1 MSVCC
6 AGLEPAFSWGGSLV
20 AAVDRLLNKILVFL
34 VFIQGIGLVIL
45 IGLEVLFRYA
55 LGNALS
61 WPEEVAG
68 ILFTWFT
75 LIGTVLVTRSGE
87 HIEFSTLLA
96 RLPPG
101 LNKAVSVFNHL
112 VISTFALFMVV
123 YGYQYAMMFTFE
135 KSPAAGINLLW
146 LNFALPVNGLF
157 IVLYGVWNIL
167 KIISRAPAEANT
179 P

>member
-1 MSVCC
+1 
-6 AGLEPAFSWGGSLV
+6 
-20 AAVDRLLNKILVFL
+20 LNKLLVFL
-34 VFIQGIGLVIL
+34 IFLQGLGLVAL

-87 HIEFSTLLA
+87 HIEFNSLLV
-96 RLPPG
+96 RLPRG
-101 LNKAVSVFNHL
+101 LNQALGVFNQL
-112 VISTFALFMVV
+112 IIGAFAIFMLV
-123 YGYQYAMMFTFE
+123 YGYKYALMFTFE
-135 KSPAAGINLLW
+135 KTPAAGINLLW
-146 LNFALPVNGLF
+146 LNLALPLNGLF
-157 IVLYGVWNIL
+157 ILLYALWNIRKTL
-167 KIISRAPAEANT
+167 SRPRAEAGR

>member
-1 MSVCC
+1 MM
-6 AGLEPAFSWGGSLV
+6 GAF
-20 AAVDRLLNKILVFL
+20 DKFLNKVLVFF
-34 VFIQGIGLVIL
+34 VFAQGMGLVIL
-45 IGLEVLFRYA
+45 IGIEVLFRYA
-55 LGNALS
+55 LANALS

-87 HIEFSTLLA
+87 HIEFSSLLV

-101 LNKAVSVFNHL
+101 VNKALGVFNQL
-112 VISTFALFMVV
+112 IIGAFAVFMVI
-123 YGYQYAMMFTFE
+123 YGFNYAMMFTFE
-135 KSPAAGINLLW
+135 KTPAAGINLLW

-157 IVLYGVWNIL
+157 ILLYALWNIL
-167 KIISRAPAEANT
+167 KIIARDPAEAGN